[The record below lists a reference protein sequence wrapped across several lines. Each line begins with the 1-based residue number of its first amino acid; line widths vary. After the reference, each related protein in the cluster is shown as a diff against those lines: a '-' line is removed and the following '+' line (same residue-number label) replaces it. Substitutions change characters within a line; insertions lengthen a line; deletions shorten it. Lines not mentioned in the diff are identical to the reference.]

1 MFHAYSFLKE
11 KLTYNA
17 FNRLEPKTTENT
29 LLTLHTLRLFSSLSR
44 HSPIGL
50 QSMMPEQTP
59 ASSIKL
65 KQARNLGI
73 IARINKMPQSGK
85 DCGISV
91 LFKNYPLRISLLLL
105 FCLPPVLHKLT
116 LFLLFF
122 KLKYFFS
129 NICNYYGQS
138 NTDKQNHRKRP
149 CRTE

>member
-1 MFHAYSFLKE
+1 MRIRFSKE
-11 KLTYNA
+11 KLIYNA
-17 FNRLEPKTTENT
+17 FNRLKPKTTENT

-44 HSPIGL
+44 HSP
-50 QSMMPEQTP
+50 
-59 ASSIKL
+59 
-65 KQARNLGI
+65 RFFGI

-91 LFKNYPLRISLLLL
+91 LFKNYPLRILLLLL